1 MGGLNDFWQ
10 ERNKRRHPQGRP
22 RRPEPDRHSA
32 AKTTPRPS
40 LILTRFTRLLSQQV
54 QSDYISKMPSPV
66 KKPLLDSGAV
76 LRFAKLSEHA
86 MAPSKGSKLA
96 AGYDLHSA
104 YDYEIAAHGKVI
116 AKTDL
121 QIRVP
126 DGTYGRIAPRS
137 GLAAK
142 HFIDIGAGVVDQ
154 DYTGNVGVVMFN
166 HASDVFTIKKGD
178 RIAQLVCEK
187 ISYPELEEVES
198 LMETARGEG
207 GFGSTGVAANKT
219 GETDTAPSTA

>member
-1 MGGLNDFWQ
+1 MLAPKLPLCSIFTIFLNSVFRLSA
-10 ERNKRRHPQGRP
+10 RNF
-22 RRPEPDRHSA
+22 A
-32 AKTTPRPS
+32 CN
-40 LILTRFTRLLSQQV
+40 
-54 QSDYISKMPSPV
+54 KMPSPV
-66 KKPLLDSGAV
+66 KRALPDSDSNLLQY
-76 LRFAKLSEHA
+76 AKLTEHA
-86 MAPSKGSKLA
+86 FAPAKGILNRYNDSQKKPNPFFLLTGSKLA

-104 YDYEIAAHGKVI
+104 YDYEIPAHGKLI

-154 DYTGNVGVVMFN
+154 DYRGNVGVVMFN
-166 HASDVFTIKKGD
+166 HNDAPFVIKKGD

-187 ISYPELEEVES
+187 ICYPELKELDS
-198 LMETARGEG
+198 LETTERGEG
-207 GFGSTGVAANKT
+207 GFGSTGVEAKPPSV
-219 GETDTAPSTA
+219 TA